1 MHISGKQSDIVAVEF
16 GKKLRTPDQR
26 KNLFRIRD
34 PAAEILEVVTEC
46 VFASLVGIVD
56 NLAGRVE
63 LDEFL
68 QPRAWV
74 G

>member
-1 MHISGKQSDIVAVEF
+1 MYALAREIVLSRGKVDDKAVAQATAAGVTTPEVLEIVA
-16 GKKLRTPDQR
+16 
-26 KNLFRIRD
+26 
-34 PAAEILEVVTEC
+34 EC
-46 VFASLVGIVD
+46 TFAGLVGTLD

-68 QPRAWV
+68 RPRAWT